1 MASNSGERPFAG
13 RASSLDTARSMWET
27 SELLF
32 EVVRP
37 TLTSLDRAR
46 PATPCDEGD
55 ADTQGE
61 SVDETHSSGL
71 CERGLGWVI
80 VAASWG
86 RQR

>member
-1 MASNSGERPFAG
+1 MCHCLPRRDHEPQYALVQALPF
-13 RASSLDTARSMWET
+13 ET

-61 SVDETHSSGL
+61 SVYETDSSGL